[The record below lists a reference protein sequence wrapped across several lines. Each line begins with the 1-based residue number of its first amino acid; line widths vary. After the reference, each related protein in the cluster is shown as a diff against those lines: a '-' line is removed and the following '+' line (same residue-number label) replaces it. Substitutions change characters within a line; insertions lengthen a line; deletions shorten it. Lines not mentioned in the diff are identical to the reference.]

1 MHRVLN
7 TKCLSRNVCK
17 TLSEVESVDLYGI
30 SNLSLDTKVP
40 SSASY
45 LVSKLLL
52 AFWPHQVWVGA
63 CLSQGKATSVFSSLS
78 LVVIEV

>member
-7 TKCLSRNVCK
+7 TKCLSKNACK
-17 TLSEVESVDLYGI
+17 TFSEVESVDLYGI
-30 SNLSLDTKVP
+30 FFRYEGP

-52 AFWPHQVWVGA
+52 AFWPHQVWVCA